1 MNGKGKNATQIVEQR
16 YDPAVSCEKDL
27 MPGSVLDCDKLF
39 IDVGWEFD
47 PLCPMD

>member
-1 MNGKGKNATQIVEQR
+1 
-16 YDPAVSCEKDL
+16 L

-47 PLCPMD
+47 PLCPMDWQSKIIRW